1 MAIVKK
7 TVVWNVLRFFTL
19 RKLAKFFSLFLV
31 KDSFV
36 YTFLKRLVFF
46 RLAAERVSFNKF
58 QSLVYTGTRFCF
70 FRYRDIVIAIDS
82 GPLNDIRGTG
92 RVAKNLFAE
101 LDRGLTNHSSGIDL
115 KQLFLVDESRV
126 DIYLYPSI
134 QWADE
139 QKLEKAA
146 LIVLDVLPVSLEYL
160 FPEPRI
166 REWQT
171 KYKNFALQA
180 KIVIT
185 ISEWSASE
193 IIERVGISK
202 ERLHIVPL
210 GIEKNNAVDI
220 KKAKKNIKILHEK
233 YFIFIGSNDYHKN
246 LDIVI
251 GALSDESLSEC
262 QLVVVGD
269 NFTQAQK
276 NNWKKILADRI
287 FFYGHLDDNET
298 VQLLSRAE
306 ALLLPS
312 FNEGFGLPPFEAAIQ
327 NVPSICS
334 NRPAMNQVLREAALF
349 ADPTKQDEWIS
360 AMNMVINR
368 EKSVFKKLE
377 KAKNLAEN
385 YEWKDF
391 LKSLLAILQSSIKS
405 NDGVRS
411 NNGR

>member
-1 MAIVKK
+1 M
-7 TVVWNVLRFFTL
+7 VWNVLRFLTL

-36 YTFLKRLVFF
+36 YTFLKRLLYF
-46 RLAAERVSFNKF
+46 RFAAERVSFNKF
-58 QSLVYTGTRFCF
+58 ESLVYTGTRFYF
-70 FRYRDIVIAIDS
+70 FLYREIVIAIDS
-82 GPLNDIRGTG
+82 GPLNDTRGTG

-101 LDRGLTNHSSGIDL
+101 LDRGLTHSSGVDL

-180 KIVIT
+180 KTIIT

-193 IIERVGISK
+193 IIERFGISK

-210 GIEKNNAVDI
+210 GIEKNNAINI
-220 KKAKKNIKILHEK
+220 KKAKKTIKILHEK

-251 GALSDESLSEC
+251 NALSDESLSEC

-269 NFTQAQK
+269 NFTKAHK
-276 NNWKKILADRI
+276 DYWKKILANRI

-334 NRPAMNQVLREAALF
+334 DRPAMNQVLREAALF
-349 ADPTKQDEWIS
+349 ADPTNQDEWIS

-368 EKSVFKKLE
+368 DKSVFEKLE
-377 KAKNLAEN
+377 KAKKLAEN

-391 LKSLLAILQSSIKS
+391 LKSLLAILQSSITS
-405 NDGVRS
+405 DDGVRS

>member
-1 MAIVKK
+1 MRIS
-7 TVVWNVLRFFTL
+7 TP

-31 KDSFV
+31 KDSFI
-36 YTFLKRLVFF
+36 YTLLKRLVYF
-46 RLAAERVSFNKF
+46 RLAAERVSFNQF
-58 QSLVYTGTRFCF
+58 QSLVYTGTRFYF
-70 FRYRDIVIAIDS
+70 FRYKDIVIAIDS
-82 GPLNDIRGTG
+82 GPLNDTRGIG
-92 RVAKNLFAE
+92 RVAKNLFTE
-101 LDRGLTNHSSGIDL
+101 LDRELTNDSSGIDL
-115 KQLFLVDESRV
+115 RQLFLIDESTV

-139 QKLEKAA
+139 QKLTKAA
-146 LIVLDVLPVSLEYL
+146 LIVLDVLPVSLKHL
-160 FPEPRI
+160 FPESRI

-171 KYKNFALQA
+171 KYKDFALQA

-193 IIERVGISK
+193 ITDRIGIQK
-202 ERLHIVPL
+202 ERLHVIPL
-210 GIEKNNAVDI
+210 GIEKKNEVNI
-220 KKAKKNIKILHEK
+220 KKNIKIMNDK

-251 GALSDESLSEC
+251 SALCDQSLSEY
-262 QLVVVGD
+262 QLAVVGD
-269 NFTQAQK
+269 NFTNAQK
-276 NNWKKILADRI
+276 NNWKKILANRVV
-287 FFYGHLDDNET
+287 FYGHLDDNET
-298 VQLLSRAE
+298 VQLLSRAK

-334 NRPAMNQVLREAALF
+334 DRPAMNQVLREAALF
-349 ADPTKQDEWIS
+349 ADPTNPDEWIS

-377 KAKNLAEN
+377 KAKNLAQN
-385 YEWKDF
+385 REWKDF
-391 LKSLLAILQSSIKS
+391 LHSLLSILQSSIAS
-405 NDGVRS
+405 DDGVRS

>member
-1 MAIVKK
+1 MSG
-7 TVVWNVLRFFTL
+7 
-19 RKLAKFFSLFLV
+19 KL
-31 KDSFV
+31 
-36 YTFLKRLVFF
+36 
-46 RLAAERVSFNKF
+46 N
-58 QSLVYTGTRFCF
+58 
-70 FRYRDIVIAIDS
+70 
-82 GPLNDIRGTG
+82 
-92 RVAKNLFAE
+92 
-101 LDRGLTNHSSGIDL
+101 
-115 KQLFLVDESRV
+115 
-126 DIYLYPSI
+126 
-134 QWADE
+134 
-139 QKLEKAA
+139 
-146 LIVLDVLPVSLEYL
+146 
-160 FPEPRI
+160 
-166 REWQT
+166 
-171 KYKNFALQA
+171 KNFALRA

-193 IIERVGISK
+193 IMEKIGIPR
-202 ERLHIVPL
+202 ERLHVIPL
-210 GIEKNNAVDI
+210 GIEKKNAVNT
-220 KKAKKNIKILHEK
+220 KKNIKILHDK

-251 GALSDESLSEC
+251 NALCDESLSGC

-269 NFTQAQK
+269 NFTNAQK
-276 NNWKKILADRI
+276 NNWKETLVNRI

-334 NRPAMNQVLREAALF
+334 DRPAMNQVLKEAALF

-368 EKSVFKKLE
+368 EKSVFQKLE
-377 KAKNLAEN
+377 KAKNLARN

-391 LKSLLAILQSSIKS
+391 LQSLLAILQSSITS
-405 NDGVRS
+405 DDSVGP

>member
-1 MAIVKK
+1 M
-7 TVVWNVLRFFTL
+7 
-19 RKLAKFFSLFLV
+19 
-31 KDSFV
+31 KDSFI
-36 YTFLKRLVFF
+36 YTLLKRLVYF
-46 RLAAERVSFNKF
+46 RLAAERVSFNQF
-58 QSLVYTGTRFCF
+58 QSLVYTGTRFYF

-82 GPLNDIRGTG
+82 GPLNDTRGTG

-101 LDRGLTNHSSGIDL
+101 LDRELTNDSSGIDL
-115 KQLFLVDESRV
+115 QQLFLIDESTV

-139 QKLEKAA
+139 QKLTKAA
-146 LIVLDVLPVSLEYL
+146 LIVLDVLPVSLEHL
-160 FPEPRI
+160 FPESRI

-171 KYKNFALQA
+171 KYKDFALQA

-193 IIERVGISK
+193 IIERIGIPK
-202 ERLHIVPL
+202 ERLHVVPL
-210 GIEKNNAVDI
+210 GIEKKNAVNIKKDI
-220 KKAKKNIKILHEK
+220 KNLHEK

-251 GALSDESLSEC
+251 SALCDESLSEC

-269 NFTQAQK
+269 NFTNAQK
-276 NNWKKILADRI
+276 NNWKKILANRI

-334 NRPAMNQVLREAALF
+334 DRPAMNQVLREAALF
-349 ADPTKQDEWIS
+349 ADPTNQDEWIS

-391 LKSLLAILQSSIKS
+391 LKSLLAILQSSITS
-405 NDGVRS
+405 DDGVRS

>member
-1 MAIVKK
+1 M
-7 TVVWNVLRFFTL
+7 
-19 RKLAKFFSLFLV
+19 
-31 KDSFV
+31 KDSFI
-36 YTFLKRLVFF
+36 YTLLKRLVYF
-46 RLAAERVSFNKF
+46 RLAAERASFNQF
-58 QSLVYTGTRFCF
+58 QSLVYTGTRFYF

-82 GPLNDIRGTG
+82 GPLNDTRGIG
-92 RVAKNLFAE
+92 RVAKNLFSE
-101 LDRGLTNHSSGIDL
+101 LDRELTNDSSGFDL
-115 KQLFLVDESRV
+115 QQLFLIDESTV

-139 QKLEKAA
+139 QKLTKAA
-146 LIVLDVLPVSLEYL
+146 LIVLDVLPVSLEHL
-160 FPEPRI
+160 FPESRI

-171 KYKNFALQA
+171 KYKDFALQA

-185 ISEWSASE
+185 ISDWSASE
-193 IIERVGISK
+193 IIARIGIQK
-202 ERLHIVPL
+202 ERLHVIPL
-210 GIEKNNAVDI
+210 GIEKKNEVNI
-220 KKAKKNIKILHEK
+220 KKNIKIKNDK

-251 GALSDESLSEC
+251 SALCDQSLSEY

-269 NFTQAQK
+269 NFTNAQK
-276 NNWKKILADRI
+276 NNWKRILANRV

-298 VQLLSRAE
+298 VQLLSRAK

-334 NRPAMNQVLREAALF
+334 DRPAMNQVLREAALF
-349 ADPTKQDEWIS
+349 ADPTNQDEWIS

-377 KAKNLAEN
+377 KAKNLAQN
-385 YEWKDF
+385 HEWKDF
-391 LKSLLAILQSSIKS
+391 LQSLLAILKSSIAS
-405 NDGVRS
+405 DDGVRS

>member
-1 MAIVKK
+1 M
-7 TVVWNVLRFFTL
+7 
-19 RKLAKFFSLFLV
+19 
-31 KDSFV
+31 KDSFI
-36 YTFLKRLVFF
+36 YTLLKRLVYF
-46 RLAAERVSFNKF
+46 RLAAERTSFNQF
-58 QSLVYTGTRFCF
+58 QSLIYTGTRFYF

-82 GPLNDIRGTG
+82 GPLNDMRGIG
-92 RVAKNLFAE
+92 RVAKNLFSE
-101 LDRGLTNHSSGIDL
+101 LDRELTNDSSGIDL
-115 KQLFLVDESRV
+115 QQLFLIDESTV

-139 QKLEKAA
+139 QKLTKAA
-146 LIVLDVLPVSLEYL
+146 LIVLDVLPVSLEHL
-160 FPEPRI
+160 FPESRI

-171 KYKNFALQA
+171 KYKDFVLQA

-193 IIERVGISK
+193 IIERIGIEK
-202 ERLHIVPL
+202 ERLHVIPL
-210 GIEKNNAVDI
+210 GIEKKNEVNI
-220 KKAKKNIKILHEK
+220 KKNIKSMNDK

-251 GALSDESLSEC
+251 SALCDQSLSEY
-262 QLVVVGD
+262 QLAVVGD
-269 NFTQAQK
+269 NFTNAQK
-276 NNWKKILADRI
+276 NNWKRTLANRVV
-287 FFYGHLDDNET
+287 FYGHLDDNET
-298 VQLLSRAE
+298 VQLLSRAK

-334 NRPAMNQVLREAALF
+334 DRPAMNQVLREAALF
-349 ADPTKQDEWIS
+349 ADPTNQDEWIS

-377 KAKNLAEN
+377 KAKNLAQN
-385 YEWKDF
+385 HEWKDF
-391 LKSLLAILQSSIKS
+391 LQSLLAILKSSIAS
-405 NDGVRS
+405 DDGVRS

>member
-1 MAIVKK
+1 M
-7 TVVWNVLRFFTL
+7 
-19 RKLAKFFSLFLV
+19 
-31 KDSFV
+31 
-36 YTFLKRLVFF
+36 
-46 RLAAERVSFNKF
+46 
-58 QSLVYTGTRFCF
+58 
-70 FRYRDIVIAIDS
+70 
-82 GPLNDIRGTG
+82 
-92 RVAKNLFAE
+92 
-101 LDRGLTNHSSGIDL
+101 
-115 KQLFLVDESRV
+115 
-126 DIYLYPSI
+126 
-134 QWADE
+134 
-139 QKLEKAA
+139 
-146 LIVLDVLPVSLEYL
+146 IVLDVLPVSLEYL

-193 IIERVGISK
+193 IIERIGIPK
-202 ERLHIVPL
+202 ERLHVVPL
-210 GIEKNNAVDI
+210 GIEKNNAVNI
-220 KKAKKNIKILHEK
+220 KKKILRFCMKNTLYSLEVMTIIKIL
-233 YFIFIGSNDYHKN
+233 ILLLS
-246 LDIVI
+246 
-251 GALSDESLSEC
+251 ALCDESLSEC

-269 NFTQAQK
+269 NFTNAQK
-276 NNWKKILADRI
+276 NNWKKILANRI

-334 NRPAMNQVLREAALF
+334 DRPAMNQVLREAALF
-349 ADPTKQDEWIS
+349 ADPTNQDEWIS

-391 LKSLLAILQSSIKS
+391 LKSLLAILQSSITS
-405 NDGVRS
+405 DDGVGS

>member
-1 MAIVKK
+1 M
-7 TVVWNVLRFFTL
+7 
-19 RKLAKFFSLFLV
+19 
-31 KDSFV
+31 KDSFI
-36 YTFLKRLVFF
+36 YTLLKRLVYF
-46 RLAAERVSFNKF
+46 RLAAERVSFNQF
-58 QSLVYTGTRFCF
+58 QSLVYTGTRFYF

-82 GPLNDIRGTG
+82 GPLNDTRGIG

-101 LDRGLTNHSSGIDL
+101 LDRELTNDSSGIDL
-115 KQLFLVDESRV
+115 QQLFLIDESTV

-139 QKLEKAA
+139 QKLTKAA
-146 LIVLDVLPVSLEYL
+146 LIVLDVLPVSLEHL
-160 FPEPRI
+160 FPESRI

-171 KYKNFALQA
+171 KYKDFALQA

-193 IIERVGISK
+193 IIERIGIQK
-202 ERLHIVPL
+202 ERLHVIPL
-210 GIEKNNAVDI
+210 GIEKKNEVNI
-220 KKAKKNIKILHEK
+220 KKNIKTMNDK

-251 GALSDESLSEC
+251 SALCDESLSEC
-262 QLVVVGD
+262 QLAVVGD
-269 NFTQAQK
+269 NFTNAQK
-276 NNWKKILADRI
+276 NNWKKILANRI

-298 VQLLSRAE
+298 VQLLSRAK

-334 NRPAMNQVLREAALF
+334 DRPAMNQVLREAALF
-349 ADPTKQDEWIS
+349 ADPTNQDEWIS

-391 LKSLLAILQSSIKS
+391 LQSLLAILQSSIAS
-405 NDGVRS
+405 DDGVRS

>member
-1 MAIVKK
+1 
-7 TVVWNVLRFFTL
+7 
-19 RKLAKFFSLFLV
+19 V
-31 KDSFV
+31 KDSFI
-36 YTFLKRLVFF
+36 YTLLKRLVYF
-46 RLAAERVSFNKF
+46 RLGAERVSFNQF
-58 QSLVYTGTRFCF
+58 QSLVFTGTRFYF

-82 GPLNDIRGTG
+82 GPLNDTRGIG
-92 RVAKNLFAE
+92 RVTTNLFAE
-101 LDRGLTNHSSGIDL
+101 LDRELTNQSSDIDL
-115 KQLFLVDESRV
+115 QQLFLIDESRV

-139 QKLEKAA
+139 QKLTKAA
-146 LIVLDVLPVSLEYL
+146 LIVLDVLPISLEHL

-166 REWQT
+166 REWQN
-171 KYKNFALQA
+171 KYKDFALQA

-193 IIERVGISK
+193 IRERIGISK
-202 ERLHIVPL
+202 ERLHVVPL
-210 GIEKNNAVDI
+210 GIEKKNAVNI
-220 KKAKKNIKILHEK
+220 KKNIKTLHDK

-251 GALSDESLSEC
+251 RALCDESLSEC

-269 NFTQAQK
+269 NFTKVQK
-276 NNWKKILADRI
+276 KNWNKILANRI
-287 FFYGHLDDNET
+287 FFYGYLDDNDT

-334 NRPAMNQVLREAALF
+334 DRPAMNQVLREAALF
-349 ADPTKQDEWIS
+349 ADPTNQNEWVS

-377 KAKNLAEN
+377 KAKNIAEN
-385 YEWKDF
+385 HEWKDF
-391 LKSLLAILQSSIKS
+391 LHSLFSILQASITSDDGVGS
-405 NDGVRS
+405 NDG
-411 NNGR
+411 G

>member
-1 MAIVKK
+1 M
-7 TVVWNVLRFFTL
+7 
-19 RKLAKFFSLFLV
+19 
-31 KDSFV
+31 KDSFI
-36 YTFLKRLVFF
+36 YTLLKRLVYF
-46 RLAAERVSFNKF
+46 RLAAERVSFNQF
-58 QSLVYTGTRFCF
+58 QSLIYTGTRFYF

-82 GPLNDIRGTG
+82 GPLNDTRGIG
-92 RVAKNLFAE
+92 RVAKNLFSE
-101 LDRGLTNHSSGIDL
+101 LDRELTNDSSGIDL
-115 KQLFLVDESRV
+115 QQLFLIDESTV

-139 QKLEKAA
+139 QKLTKAA
-146 LIVLDVLPVSLEYL
+146 LIVLDVLPVSLEHL
-160 FPEPRI
+160 FPESRI

-171 KYKNFALQA
+171 KYKDFALQA

-193 IIERVGISK
+193 IIERIGIQK
-202 ERLHIVPL
+202 ERLHVIPL
-210 GIEKNNAVDI
+210 GIEKKNEVNI
-220 KKAKKNIKILHEK
+220 KKNIKIMNDK

-251 GALSDESLSEC
+251 SALCDQSLSEY
-262 QLVVVGD
+262 QLAVVGD
-269 NFTQAQK
+269 NFTNAQK
-276 NNWKKILADRI
+276 NNWKKILANRI
-287 FFYGHLDDNET
+287 FFYGHLDDDET
-298 VQLLSRAE
+298 VQLLSRAK

-334 NRPAMNQVLREAALF
+334 DRPAMNQVLKEAALF
-349 ADPTKQDEWIS
+349 ADPTNQDEWIS

-377 KAKNLAEN
+377 KAKNLAQN
-385 YEWKDF
+385 HEWKDF
-391 LKSLLAILQSSIKS
+391 LQSLLAILKSSIAS
-405 NDGVRS
+405 DDGVRS

>member
-1 MAIVKK
+1 MRI
-7 TVVWNVLRFFTL
+7 LTL

-31 KDSFV
+31 KDSFI
-36 YTFLKRLVFF
+36 YTLLKRLVYF
-46 RLAAERVSFNKF
+46 RLAAERVSFNQF
-58 QSLVYTGTRFCF
+58 QSLVYTGTRFYF

-82 GPLNDIRGTG
+82 GPLNDTRGIG
-92 RVAKNLFAE
+92 RVAKNLFSE
-101 LDRGLTNHSSGIDL
+101 LDRELTNDSSGIDL
-115 KQLFLVDESRV
+115 QQLFLIDESTV

-139 QKLEKAA
+139 QKLTKAA
-146 LIVLDVLPVSLEYL
+146 LIVLDVLPVSLEHL
-160 FPEPRI
+160 FPESRI

-171 KYKNFALQA
+171 KYKDFALQA

-193 IIERVGISK
+193 IIERIGIPK
-202 ERLHIVPL
+202 ERLHVVPL
-210 GIEKNNAVDI
+210 GIEKKNEVNI
-220 KKAKKNIKILHEK
+220 KKNIKILNDK

-251 GALSDESLSEC
+251 SALCDESLSEY

-269 NFTQAQK
+269 NFTNAQK
-276 NNWKKILADRI
+276 NNWKKILANRI

-334 NRPAMNQVLREAALF
+334 DRPAMNQVLREAALF
-349 ADPTKQDEWIS
+349 ADPTNQDEWIS

-377 KAKNLAEN
+377 KAKNLAQN

-391 LKSLLAILQSSIKS
+391 LQSLLAILQVI
-405 NDGVRS
+405 NRI
-411 NNGR
+411 R

>member
-1 MAIVKK
+1 MA
-7 TVVWNVLRFFTL
+7 WNVLRFVTL
-19 RKLAKFFSLFLV
+19 RNLAKFSSLFLV
-31 KDSFV
+31 KDSLI
-36 YTFLKRLVFF
+36 YTLLKRLVYF
-46 RLAAERVSFNKF
+46 RLAAERVSFDQF
-58 QSLVYTGTRFCF
+58 QSLVYTGKRFYF
-70 FRYRDIVIAIDS
+70 FRYRDIVVAIDS
-82 GPLNDIRGTG
+82 GPLNDTRGIG

-101 LDRGLTNHSSGIDL
+101 LDRELTNNSSGL
-115 KQLFLVDESRV
+115 NLQQLFLIDESRV

-134 QWADE
+134 QWADK
-139 QKLEKAA
+139 QKLTKAA
-146 LIVLDVLPVSLEYL
+146 LIVLDVLPVSLEHL

-171 KYKNFALQA
+171 KYKNFALRA

-193 IIERVGISK
+193 IMEKIGIPR
-202 ERLHIVPL
+202 ERLHVIPL
-210 GIEKNNAVDI
+210 GIEKKNAVNT
-220 KKAKKNIKILHEK
+220 KKNIKILHDK

-251 GALSDESLSEC
+251 NALCDESLSGC

-269 NFTQAQK
+269 NFTNAQK
-276 NNWKKILADRI
+276 NNWKEILVNRI
-287 FFYGHLDDNET
+287 FLYGHLDDNET
-298 VQLLSRAE
+298 VQLLSGAE

-327 NVPSICS
+327 NIPSICS
-334 NRPAMNQVLREAALF
+334 DRPAMNQVLREAALF

-368 EKSVFKKLE
+368 EKSVFQKLE
-377 KAKNLAEN
+377 KAKNLAGN

-391 LKSLLAILQSSIKS
+391 LQSLLAILQSSITS
-405 NDGVRS
+405 DDSVGS

>member
-1 MAIVKK
+1 M
-7 TVVWNVLRFFTL
+7 VWNVLRFLTS

-31 KDSFV
+31 KDSVV
-36 YTFLKRLVFF
+36 YTFLKRFVYF

-58 QSLVYTGTRFCF
+58 ESLVYTGTRFYF
-70 FRYRDIVIAIDS
+70 FRYQDIVIAIDS
-82 GPLNDIRGTG
+82 GPLNDTRGTG
-92 RVAKNLFAE
+92 RVAKNLFTE
-101 LDRGLTNHSSGIDL
+101 LDRELTNISSGIDL
-115 KQLFLVDESRV
+115 KQLFSVDESRV

-139 QKLEKAA
+139 QNLEKAA
-146 LIVLDVLPVSLEYL
+146 LVILDVLPVSLDYL

-180 KIVIT
+180 KIIIT

-202 ERLHIVPL
+202 ERLHIIPL
-210 GIEKNNAVDI
+210 GIEKTNPVKL
-220 KKAKKNIKILHEK
+220 KKTKKPFKIFHEK

-251 GALSDESLSEC
+251 NALSDESLVEC
-262 QLVVVGD
+262 QLVVVGS
-269 NFTQAQK
+269 NFTKAQK
-276 NNWKKILADRI
+276 NNWKNILANRI

-298 VQLLSRAE
+298 IQLLSSAE

-334 NRPAMNQVLREAALF
+334 DRPAMNQVLREAALF
-349 ADPTKQDEWIS
+349 ADPTNQDEWIS

-391 LKSLLAILQSSIKS
+391 LKSLLAILRSSLAS
-405 NDGVRS
+405 DDGVRS

>member
-1 MAIVKK
+1 
-7 TVVWNVLRFFTL
+7 
-19 RKLAKFFSLFLV
+19 V
-31 KDSFV
+31 KDSFI
-36 YTFLKRLVFF
+36 YTFLKRLIYF
-46 RLAAERVSFNKF
+46 RLAAERVSFNQF
-58 QSLVYTGTRFCF
+58 QSLVYTGKRFYF

-82 GPLNDIRGTG
+82 GPLNDTRGIG
-92 RVAKNLFAE
+92 RIAKNLFSE
-101 LDRGLTNHSSGIDL
+101 LDRELTNDSSGIDL
-115 KQLFLVDESRV
+115 QQLFLIDESTV

-139 QKLEKAA
+139 QKLTKAA
-146 LIVLDVLPVSLEYL
+146 LIVLDVLPVSLEHL
-160 FPEPRI
+160 FPESRI

-171 KYKNFALQA
+171 KYKDFALQA

-185 ISEWSASE
+185 ISDWSASE
-193 IIERVGISK
+193 IIARIGIQK
-202 ERLHIVPL
+202 ERLHVIPL
-210 GIEKNNAVDI
+210 GIEKKNEVNI
-220 KKAKKNIKILHEK
+220 KKNIKIMNDK

-251 GALSDESLSEC
+251 SALCDQSLSEY
-262 QLVVVGD
+262 QLAVVGD
-269 NFTQAQK
+269 NFTNAQK
-276 NNWKKILADRI
+276 NNWKRILANRV

-298 VQLLSRAE
+298 VQLLSRAK

-334 NRPAMNQVLREAALF
+334 DRPAMNQLLREAALF
-349 ADPTKQDEWIS
+349 ADPTNQDEWIS

-377 KAKNLAEN
+377 KAKNLAQN
-385 YEWKDF
+385 HEWKDF
-391 LKSLLAILQSSIKS
+391 LQSLLAILKSSIAS
-405 NDGVRS
+405 DDGVRS

>member
-1 MAIVKK
+1 M
-7 TVVWNVLRFFTL
+7 VWNVLRFLTL

-36 YTFLKRLVFF
+36 YTFLKRLVYF

-58 QSLVYTGTRFCF
+58 QSLVYTGARFYF

-82 GPLNDIRGTG
+82 GPLNDTRGTG

-139 QKLEKAA
+139 QKLKKAA

-210 GIEKNNAVDI
+210 GIEKNNAVNI
-220 KKAKKNIKILHEK
+220 KKAKNNIKILHEK

-251 GALSDESLSEC
+251 NALSDESLSEC

-269 NFTQAQK
+269 NFTKAQK
-276 NNWKKILADRI
+276 NNWKKILANRI

-334 NRPAMNQVLREAALF
+334 DRPAMNQVLREAALF
-349 ADPTKQDEWIS
+349 ADPTNQEEWIS

-391 LKSLLAILQSSIKS
+391 LKSLLAILQSSITS
-405 NDGVRS
+405 DDGVRS

>member
-1 MAIVKK
+1 M
-7 TVVWNVLRFFTL
+7 
-19 RKLAKFFSLFLV
+19 
-31 KDSFV
+31 KDSFI
-36 YTFLKRLVFF
+36 YILLKRLVYF
-46 RLAAERVSFNKF
+46 RLAAERVSFNQF
-58 QSLVYTGTRFCF
+58 QSLVYTGTRFYF

-82 GPLNDIRGTG
+82 GPLNDTRGIG
-92 RVAKNLFAE
+92 RVAKNLFSE
-101 LDRGLTNHSSGIDL
+101 LDRELTNDSSGIDL
-115 KQLFLVDESRV
+115 QQLFLIDESTV

-139 QKLEKAA
+139 QKLTKAA
-146 LIVLDVLPVSLEYL
+146 LIVLDVLPVSLEHL
-160 FPEPRI
+160 FPESRI

-171 KYKNFALQA
+171 KYKDFALQA

-193 IIERVGISK
+193 IIERIGIQK
-202 ERLHIVPL
+202 ERLHVIPL
-210 GIEKNNAVDI
+210 GIEKKNEVNI
-220 KKAKKNIKILHEK
+220 KKNVKTMNDK

-251 GALSDESLSEC
+251 SALCDQSLLEYK
-262 QLVVVGD
+262 LAVVGD
-269 NFTQAQK
+269 NFTTAQK
-276 NNWKKILADRI
+276 NNWKRILANRVV
-287 FFYGHLDDNET
+287 FYGQLDDNET
-298 VQLLSRAE
+298 VQLLSRAK

-334 NRPAMNQVLREAALF
+334 DRPAMNQVLREAALF
-349 ADPTKQDEWIS
+349 ADPTNPDEWIS

-377 KAKNLAEN
+377 KAKNLAQN

-391 LKSLLAILQSSIKS
+391 LQSLLAILKSSIAS
-405 NDGVRS
+405 DDGVRS
-411 NNGR
+411 NDGR

>member
-1 MAIVKK
+1 M
-7 TVVWNVLRFFTL
+7 
-19 RKLAKFFSLFLV
+19 
-31 KDSFV
+31 KDSFI
-36 YTFLKRLVFF
+36 YSSLKRLVYF
-46 RLAAERVSFNKF
+46 RLPAERVSFNQF
-58 QSLVYTGTRFCF
+58 QSLVYTGTRFYF

-82 GPLNDIRGTG
+82 GPLNDTRGIG
-92 RVAKNLFAE
+92 RVAKNLFSE
-101 LDRGLTNHSSGIDL
+101 LDRELTNDSPGIDL
-115 KQLFLVDESRV
+115 QQLFSIDESTV

-139 QKLEKAA
+139 QKLTKAA
-146 LIVLDVLPVSLEYL
+146 LIVLDVLPISLKHL

-171 KYKNFALQA
+171 KYKDFALRA

-193 IIERVGISK
+193 ITDRIGIQK
-202 ERLHIVPL
+202 ERLHVIPL
-210 GIEKNNAVDI
+210 GIEKKNEVNI
-220 KKAKKNIKILHEK
+220 KKNIKIMNDK

-251 GALSDESLSEC
+251 SALCDQSLLEY
-262 QLVVVGD
+262 QLAVVGD
-269 NFTQAQK
+269 NFTNAQK
-276 NNWKKILADRI
+276 NNWKRILANRV

-298 VQLLSRAE
+298 VQLLSRAK

-334 NRPAMNQVLREAALF
+334 DRPAMNQVLREAALF
-349 ADPTKQDEWIS
+349 ADPTNKKEWIS

-385 YEWKDF
+385 HEWKDF
-391 LKSLLAILQSSIKS
+391 LHSLLAILQSSIAS
-405 NDGVRS
+405 DDGVRS

>member
-1 MAIVKK
+1 M
-7 TVVWNVLRFFTL
+7 
-19 RKLAKFFSLFLV
+19 
-31 KDSFV
+31 KDSFI
-36 YTFLKRLVFF
+36 YTLLKRLVYF
-46 RLAAERVSFNKF
+46 RLAAERVSFNQF
-58 QSLVYTGTRFCF
+58 QSLIYTGTRFYF

-82 GPLNDIRGTG
+82 GPLNDTRGIG
-92 RVAKNLFAE
+92 RVAKNLFSE
-101 LDRGLTNHSSGIDL
+101 LDRELTNDSSGIDL
-115 KQLFLVDESRV
+115 QQLFLIDESTV

-139 QKLEKAA
+139 QKLTKAA
-146 LIVLDVLPVSLEYL
+146 LIVLDVLPVSLEHL
-160 FPEPRI
+160 FPKSRI

-171 KYKNFALQA
+171 KYKDFALQA

-193 IIERVGISK
+193 IIERIGIQK
-202 ERLHIVPL
+202 ERLHVIPL
-210 GIEKNNAVDI
+210 GIEKKNEVNI
-220 KKAKKNIKILHEK
+220 KKNIKNMNDK

-251 GALSDESLSEC
+251 SALCDQSLSEY
-262 QLVVVGD
+262 QLAVVGD
-269 NFTQAQK
+269 NFTNAQK
-276 NNWKKILADRI
+276 NNWKRILANRV

-298 VQLLSRAE
+298 VQLLSRAK

-334 NRPAMNQVLREAALF
+334 DRPAMNQVLREAALF
-349 ADPTKQDEWIS
+349 ADPTNQDEWIS

-377 KAKNLAEN
+377 KAKNLAQN
-385 YEWKDF
+385 HEWKGF
-391 LKSLLAILQSSIKS
+391 LQSLLAILQSSIAS
-405 NDGVRS
+405 DDGVRS